1 MRSVNVE
8 EHTVSYT
15 FSSLNDLEQI
25 DMSAMITGV
34 FRCFGND
41 DWPVLKVKR
50 RAILCMA
57 L

>member
-1 MRSVNVE
+1 MRSVNAE

-25 DMSAMITGV
+25 DMSAMITGA